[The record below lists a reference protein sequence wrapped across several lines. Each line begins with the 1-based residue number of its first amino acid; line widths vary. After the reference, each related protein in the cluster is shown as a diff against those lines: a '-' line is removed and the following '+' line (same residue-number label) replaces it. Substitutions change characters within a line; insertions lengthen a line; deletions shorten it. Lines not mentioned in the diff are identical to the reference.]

1 MAAEKA
7 ARSRCESG
15 VRAAARQMSRMRS
28 GLFSKR
34 RRERAARDFSLLV
47 SGVLESGL
55 RIEVEKRRSVNDRSL
70 LRNAID

>member
-1 MAAEKA
+1 
-7 ARSRCESG
+7 
-15 VRAAARQMSRMRS
+15 MSRTRS
-28 GLFSKR
+28 GLSSKR

-70 LRNAID
+70 IRNAIDDLIVGD